1 MEKFTQ
7 LAKDLYCRRQWR
19 HGKISPLYFDIGQDY
34 SIIQCNTLYYDN
46 LLLECSAMSFTR
58 TSEFNATR
66 YHLAVCA
73 VQKSRG
79 LLAERLKH
87 HTAEMKAE
95 QKNWEICH
103 SIHIQREIGNKRC
116 RLDRVPFQYQNG
128 YWDLLFWYW
137 YSIFPTKPIF
147 TNTETA
153 MLSNADRKQ
162 NFSIW

>member
-1 MEKFTQ
+1 MIIYYWNVQ
-7 LAKDLYCRRQWR
+7 QCHSLGHLSLMQQ
-19 HGKISPLYFDIGQDY
+19 DIIWQ
-34 SIIQCNTLYYDN
+34 S
-46 LLLECSAMSFTR
+46 
-58 TSEFNATR
+58 
-66 YHLAVCA
+66 A

-128 YWDLLFWYW
+128 YWDLLF
-137 YSIFPTKPIF
+137 
-147 TNTETA
+147 
-153 MLSNADRKQ
+153 
-162 NFSIW
+162 